1 MALVRE
7 KPGKRK
13 ECASLAKQLNVE
25 KAKTFSSFFSQLFLK
40 SSMMSKSIIIPAEKK
55 YKISAWNRGRM
66 G

>member
-7 KPGKRK
+7 NPGKRK
-13 ECASLAKQLNVE
+13 ARASLAKQLNVE
-25 KAKTFSSFFSQLFLK
+25 KAKTFSSFFCSAFPKKFNDEQIYNNT
-40 SSMMSKSIIIPAEKK
+40 SRKK